1 MRLPLIIGFTF
12 SADYYISKTKD
23 VLTAMPILMT
33 TGNGA
38 GNPVVNAASLENRGF
53 EFSFGWRE
61 KRKDFSYYANLN
73 FSTVKNKVTSLG
85 YGRVDI
91 ISGQGRTAVG
101 RPIGEFYL
109 IKTDGI
115 FQNDGEIQS
124 YKNSEGKV
132 IQPDAKPG
140 DIKYIDFNDDGKI
153 TDADRQVLGSPHSL
167 FQAGINMGFAWKN
180 FDLKMNWF
188 MDIGSDVFNATK
200 QYMIGA
206 DAAGN
211 GDSNYLKNF
220 NYWTPERPTNIPRPI
235 AGKITNRRDSDYWLE
250 NGSWVKLK
258 TLSIGYTI
266 PEKLLH
272 KIHFNTCRVYVT
284 CQNLLTIS
292 SFSMQDPEYRKD
304 NIWNKGYRGVA
315 AYPNPFAINFGVQFQ
330 F

>member
-1 MRLPLIIGFTF
+1 
-12 SADYYISKTKD
+12 
-23 VLTAMPILMT
+23 
-33 TGNGA
+33 
-38 GNPVVNAASLENRGF
+38 
-53 EFSFGWRE
+53 
-61 KRKDFSYYANLN
+61 
-73 FSTVKNKVTSLG
+73 
-85 YGRVDI
+85 
-91 ISGQGRTAVG
+91 
-101 RPIGEFYL
+101 
-109 IKTDGI
+109 
-115 FQNDGEIQS
+115 
-124 YKNSEGKV
+124 
-132 IQPDAKPG
+132 
-140 DIKYIDFNDDGKI
+140 
-153 TDADRQVLGSPHSL
+153 
-167 FQAGINMGFAWKN
+167 
-180 FDLKMNWF
+180 
-188 MDIGSDVFNATK
+188 
-200 QYMIGA
+200 
-206 DAAGN
+206 
-211 GDSNYLKNF
+211 LKNF